1 MRGCKLWKPRIVGID
16 RPDEAARQ
24 ILYFMEVIMSRESNP
39 IDIARNRR
47 STGVGS
53 IGYIGDVISELNVA
67 NGVMSKMVS
76 DVKLRISRLRSNIS
90 GKPGDDEP
98 ITDDEIMDELE
109 QIRIMLAIIERGD
122 MKDYESIE
130 YNIGGR
136 WEFVDSSKTDD

>member
-1 MRGCKLWKPRIVGID
+1 
-16 RPDEAARQ
+16 
-24 ILYFMEVIMSRESNP
+24 MSRESNP